1 MLEIDRY
8 VFRGLM
14 FFLCTNA
21 TAVTFA
27 ALAIGLK
34 ANGDAPV
41 NLTTLA
47 STLVGF
53 AIALATRTKGS

>member
-8 VFRGLM
+8 LYRGLM
-14 FFLCTNA
+14 FFLCCSASA
-21 TAVTFA
+21 TTFG

-34 ANGDAPV
+34 VNGDAPA

-47 STLVGF
+47 STLFGF
-53 AIALATRTKGS
+53 AIALAVKVKGS

>member
-8 VFRGLM
+8 VYRGLM
-14 FFLCTNA
+14 FFLCCSA
-21 TAVTFA
+21 TAATFA

-34 ANGDAPV
+34 VHGDAPV

-47 STLVGF
+47 STLFGL
-53 AIALATRTKGS
+53 AMALAVKAKGS

>member
-8 VFRGLM
+8 VYRGLM
-14 FFLCTNA
+14 LFLCSSA
-21 TAVTFA
+21 TAVTFG

-34 ANGDAPV
+34 INGDAPA

-47 STLVGF
+47 STLFGF
-53 AIALATRTKGS
+53 AIALAAKTKGS

>member
-1 MLEIDRY
+1 MLEMDRY

-14 FFLCTNA
+14 FFLCCSA

-27 ALAIGLK
+27 TLATGLK
-34 ANGDAPV
+34 VNGDAPA

-47 STLVGF
+47 STLFGF
-53 AIALATRTKGS
+53 AIALAAKTKGS

>member
-1 MLEIDRY
+1 MLEMDRY

-14 FFLCTNA
+14 FFLCCSA
-21 TAVTFA
+21 TAVTFG

-34 ANGDAPV
+34 VNGDAPA

-47 STLVGF
+47 STLFGL
-53 AIALATRTKGS
+53 AIALAAKTKGS

>member
-14 FFLCTNA
+14 FFLCTSA
-21 TAVTFA
+21 TAVTFG
-27 ALAIGLK
+27 ALVIGLK
-34 ANGDAPV
+34 VNGDAPV

-47 STLVGF
+47 TTLFGF
-53 AIALATRTKGS
+53 AIALAARTKGN